1 MRYVREQ
8 RTSNQFDHLGEG
20 IQHDLSSIKQR
31 QTNGSFQFLS
41 VVAGRSLATL
51 VEKLAQPSN
60 QSKLGPHFHDFHV
73 RCCVPISFGKFSLN
87 SYNLVGRIQL
97 VAKQGGVSALG
108 YEKKK
113 PCIHSPWVW
122 AFLPIVP
129 RKVTLCSQPICLVE
143 GELSQFLECS
153 LEKRLIKKHQLG
165 WSPEISFWSDFV
177 IFFGG
182 KMEFSSSTNHHIRL
196 HNLGFIPRRGKQKL
210 VISSFHCSQ
219 AFKGIF

>member
-1 MRYVREQ
+1 MLC
-8 RTSNQFDHLGEG
+8 SNIIWEVL
-20 IQHDLSSIKQR
+20 IK
-31 QTNGSFQFLS
+31 L
-41 VVAGRSLATL
+41 
-51 VEKLAQPSN
+51 
-60 QSKLGPHFHDFHV
+60 
-73 RCCVPISFGKFSLN
+73 
-87 SYNLVGRIQL
+87 IQL
-97 VAKQGGVSALG
+97 SWKDSACCKARRCLCIG
-108 YEKKK
+108 IWKKK